1 MEGCGVILLAL
12 LGLSVVILPFVLL
25 SHSWTAKQRLTALER
40 RLAALEKEVG
50 RRPLATRPPAA
61 LPLEAPPLPRPAPPE
76 PAPVLVPPPLP
87 LPAVPVSRPAPIPAS
102 ARAVPAPAK
111 PLLSGLVNWEDFVGV
126 KLFAWIGAL
135 LAFLGV
141 AFFVKYSFDNN
152 LIRPPVR
159 VALGALVGLAAL
171 GGGLKLNRERY
182 RFLVQAL
189 CSAGI
194 LIFYGTLFAA
204 HGLYHLIPQPAA
216 FALMV
221 LVTVA
226 AFTLSVRL
234 DAIAVAVLGLVGG
247 FMTPPLLSTG
257 VDHPLGLFTYVALLD
272 AGLVAVTARKKWSV
286 LVPLAVAGTTFLQFG
301 WMNSFLTLE
310 KVPVGL
316 AIFAFFPALFAAA
329 LLVLRRAKADDG
341 YAIAAVVPAFVS
353 FLFGFILLAGPL
365 ASGLRN
371 PLLLGAFA
379 LAVDLAVLVPGWVRP
394 KFRVVVP
401 AAGLAFFGLL
411 AVWVGRFLDLA
422 TLPPLLLLVLVFAAL
437 HGILPSLLEKK
448 HPGAPAA
455 GAWGHAFAPLA
466 LILILDPILRLPG
479 PPALIWPCILFL
491 GAAAGVTAWITRKII
506 GFAVMIV
513 LTVASLGLSL
523 LRLPP
528 DSGLP
533 MLSLLLIGGFAFLS
547 CIGASVL
554 LRMKPSAPEP
564 GSHALP
570 AFSALLPFAVLILA
584 ALRLALPDPSPLF
597 GLAALMT
604 ILVLG
609 AALLHRADALVGVT
623 LAAVAALELAWHAMR
638 FEAGRGA
645 IPAAWYAGFFA
656 LFFAFPFAAR
666 KWIAG
671 RKTPWVAA
679 AFAGPIQFVL
689 LHQTAQASF
698 PALPPGLLALGFA
711 AVYVGGMAV
720 AARRLAADAPERATV
735 LASLGGVALLFLTAV
750 FPLQFDRQW
759 ITVGWA
765 LEGVALLWL
774 FRRVQHEGLRI
785 GALLLLGAS
794 FVRLLPG
801 VNPFLL
807 HYSERGPVPLLNWFL
822 YTYGIVGACQFAAA
836 RLVDPERPLILNVPA
851 RGVFPTLGTILA
863 FLLVNLEIAD
873 FFSAGERYVA
883 FDFATSVGQD
893 MTYSI
898 AWALF
903 ALILLGTGVRL
914 RSPAA
919 RYSGLG
925 LLLVTLLKV
934 FFYDLWQLGGL
945 YRVGSLVGL
954 AVVLL
959 LVSYLYHRFRG
970 DPPEAPKPDPAP
982 GKA

>member
-1 MEGCGVILLAL
+1 MDGCGGGLLVILG
-12 LGLSVVILPFVLL
+12 LGFVVLPFVLL
-25 SHSWTAKQRLTALER
+25 GFAVSGKARLTALEG
-40 RLAALEKEVG
+40 RLAKLEKEVG
-50 RRPLATRPPAA
+50 RRPPLPARAPAA
-61 LPLEAPPLPRPAPPE
+61 VALEIPRPAP
-76 PAPVLVPPPLP
+76 APPPVPSPTAAAPVPPPPSILP
-87 LPAVPVSRPAPIPAS
+87 PPPPVRVKVPSP
-102 ARAVPAPAK
+102 K
-111 PLLSGLVNWEDFVGV
+111 PLLSGLVRWEDFVGV

-152 LIRPPVR
+152 LISPPVR
-159 VALGALVGLAAL
+159 VAMGALVGLAAL
-171 GGGLKLNRERY
+171 GGGLRLDRERY

-204 HGLYHLIPQPAA
+204 HGLYHLIPQPLA
-216 FALMV
+216 FGLMV
-221 LVTVA
+221 LVTTT

-234 DAIAVAVLGLVGG
+234 NAIAIAVLGLVGG
-247 FMTPPLLSTG
+247 FLTPPLLSTG
-257 VDHPLGLFTYVALLD
+257 VDHPLALFTYVALLD
-272 AGLVAVTARKKWSV
+272 AGLVAVAVRKKWSV
-286 LVPLAVAGTTFLQFG
+286 LIPLAVAGTTFLQFG
-301 WMNSFLTLE
+301 WMNTFLTLE
-310 KVPVGL
+310 KVPVGM

-329 LLVLRRAKADDG
+329 FLLLRRVKADDG
-341 YAIAAVVPAFVS
+341 YGAAALVPSFVS
-353 FLFGFILLAGPL
+353 FLFGYLLLAGPM
-365 ASGLRN
+365 AEAWRN
-371 PLLLGAFA
+371 PLVLGVFA
-379 LAVDLAVLVPGWVRP
+379 LAVDLAILVPTWLHP

-411 AVWVGRFLDLA
+411 AVWVGHFLDLA
-422 TLPPLLLLVLVFAAL
+422 TLPPLLVLVLVFAAL
-437 HGILPSLLEKK
+437 HGILPSILEKK
-448 HPGAPAA
+448 RPGAPGA

-491 GAAAGVTAWITRKII
+491 GAAAGITAWITRKII

-533 MLSLLLIGGFAFLS
+533 ILSLLLIGGFAFLS
-547 CIGASVL
+547 CLGASAL
-554 LRMKPSAPEP
+554 LRMKPDAPEP
-564 GSHALP
+564 GSPALP

-584 ALRLALPDPSPLF
+584 AMRLVLPDPSPLF

-604 ILVLG
+604 LLALG
-609 AALLHRADALVGVT
+609 AALFHRANALVGVT
-623 LAAVAALELAWHAMR
+623 LAAVAALELAWHCVR
-638 FEAGRGA
+638 FDASRGA
-645 IPAAWYAGFFA
+645 VPAAWYLGYLA
-656 LFFAFPFAAR
+656 LFFAFPFVAR
-666 KWIAG
+666 KWISGQQA
-671 RKTPWVAA
+671 PWIAA
-679 AFAGPIQFVL
+679 AIAGPVQFFL
-689 LHQTAQASF
+689 LHQTTSASF
-698 PALPPGLLALGFA
+698 PALPPGLPALAFA
-711 AVYVGGMAV
+711 AVYVAGLAV
-720 AARRLAADAPERATV
+720 VARKLPADAPERSTV
-735 LASLGGVALLFLTAV
+735 LASFGGVALLFLTAV

-774 FRRVQHEGLRI
+774 FRRIPHEGLRI
-785 GALLLLGAS
+785 GAVLLLGAS

-807 HYSERGPVPLLNWFL
+807 HYSERGPVPILNWFL

-836 RLVDPERPLILNVPA
+836 RLIGAERPLILTLPA
-851 RGVFPTLGTILA
+851 RGLLSALGTILA

-873 FFSAGERYVA
+873 FFSAGERFVA
-883 FDFATSVGQD
+883 FSFPTSLAQD

-903 ALILLGTGVRL
+903 ALALLAAGVRL
-914 RSPAA
+914 RGPAA

-925 LLLVTLLKV
+925 LLLLTLLKV
-934 FFYDLWQLGGL
+934 SLNDLWQLGGL
-945 YRVGSLVGL
+945 YRVGSLIGL

-959 LVSYLYHRFRG
+959 IVSYLYHRFRSEE
-970 DPPEAPKPDPAP
+970 PEAAP